1 MPRIY
6 AAAIFFLLAMTA
18 IASCRSTAPAQQ
30 AADDAAVTAEVKKRL
45 LNDEVTRG
53 LGIGVETVKGVVTL
67 TGSVDS
73 DRQRRRA
80 AIIASNVGGC
90 RYSRSASIAAPM
102 AKKITL
108 RGSIMLI

>member
-53 LGIGVETVKGVVTL
+53 LGIGVETVEGVVTL

-90 RYSRSASIAAPM
+90 REV
-102 AKKITL
+102 KNLL
-108 RGSIMLI
+108 RLRD